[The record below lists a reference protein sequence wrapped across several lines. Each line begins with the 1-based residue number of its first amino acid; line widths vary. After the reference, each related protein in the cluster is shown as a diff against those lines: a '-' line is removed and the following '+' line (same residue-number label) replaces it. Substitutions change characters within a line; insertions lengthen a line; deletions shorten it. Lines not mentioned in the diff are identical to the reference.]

1 MADSILWS
9 EGREIRVPAGA
20 LKALTFFQMS
30 IDKNGAVSGA
40 YKNLLSGEVSSISGR
55 VDKKTQRVAWKIGR

>member
-1 MADSILWS
+1 
-9 EGREIRVPAGA
+9 VPAGA